1 MRARCFSLILAGAV
15 LALAR
20 PAAALDCS
28 EQGMQNE
35 MNAYQ
40 AAQPQVSGM
49 CESAKLQIKLMRKQ
63 IEILDQCPSGDP
75 DGDNRWQAQQ
85 SIKSS
90 QYTLDHYCTGD

>member
-1 MRARCFSLILAGAV
+1 MSGKRFCLVLAGAL

-28 EQGMQNE
+28 EQGMQDQ

-40 AAQPQVSGM
+40 AAQPSVSGM
-49 CESAKLQIKLMRKQ
+49 CQSALLQIKLMKKQ
-63 IEILDQCPSGDP
+63 IEILNHCPAADP
-75 DGDNRWQAQQ
+75 TGDNRFQALE
-85 SIKSS
+85 SIKGS